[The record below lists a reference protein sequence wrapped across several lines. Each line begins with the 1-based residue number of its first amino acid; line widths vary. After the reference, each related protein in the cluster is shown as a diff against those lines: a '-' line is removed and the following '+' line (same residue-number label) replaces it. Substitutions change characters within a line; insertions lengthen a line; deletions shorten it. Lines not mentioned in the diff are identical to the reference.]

1 MNDAPRRTFS
11 LSELAAVAQVSP
23 RTIRYYIAEGLLRS
37 PGSGPQARYDES
49 HVKRIRVIKE
59 LQKHHLPLAEIRSR
73 LRPLSDEEV
82 GGLVEERQASVADT
96 SALDYVRQALASRSP
111 PPPPQ
116 FGVAEAS
123 FASAPGPL
131 PNEPLQAHGAAPDRS
146 HWERISLDPDIELH
160 IRRPLT
166 RQHNRAV
173 SRIIGT
179 AREILEEETK

>member
-1 MNDAPRRTFS
+1 MNEGPRRNLS
-11 LSELAAVAQVSP
+11 LSELASAAQVSP

-49 HVKRIRVIKE
+49 HVKRIRVIKQ
-59 LQKHHLPLAEIRSR
+59 LQKSHLPLAEIRNR

-82 GGLVEERQASVADT
+82 GGLVEERQASIADT
-96 SALDYVRQALASRSP
+96 SALDYVRTALSSRAA
-111 PPPPQ
+111 PPPQ
-116 FGVAEAS
+116 MSVAEAS
-123 FASAPGPL
+123 FASAAGPMPNL
-131 PNEPLQAHGAAPDRS
+131 PTQAQSPAPDRS

-179 AREILEEETK
+179 AREILEEETR